1 MHHYYSSWSLE
12 QAPTCWYPGYS
23 NISLPRRPALVHP
36 AEYSIISVNIW
47 CAGRALACLAGQ
59 VYNAWLLLDSADS
72 LVCSWPEHK
81 VPINSLYEKS
91 PLLLL
96 IYSLGFRPQPWMLK
110 PLTWYIILI
119 YNYQV
124 PFLRLRWRPTC
135 PCQGYWHIGIDNTGQ
150 SEVTHNCIKVY
161 HRTTEIGA
169 VLRLVSLFFF
179 SLHSLFRGRIHR
191 SALSVFYSI
200 CL

>member
-1 MHHYYSSWSLE
+1 VQKFWLIKISFYPGWLLCVAHILYHTLCEWMHHHYYSSWSLK

-23 NISLPRRPALVHP
+23 NISSPRRPALVPP

-47 CAGRALACLAGQ
+47 CAARALAGLAGQ
-59 VYNAWLLLDSADS
+59 VYNVRLFLDSADS

-96 IYSLGFRPQPWMLK
+96 IYSLGFRPQPWMLIQ
-110 PLTWYIILI
+110 LTCYNKLI
-119 YNYQV
+119 YNYQI

-150 SEVTHNCIKVY
+150 SEVTQ
-161 HRTTEIGA
+161 
-169 VLRLVSLFFF
+169 
-179 SLHSLFRGRIHR
+179 
-191 SALSVFYSI
+191 
-200 CL
+200 